1 MELKHIIYKEE
12 DLIGFLSI
20 NRPKAMNALNMA
32 VLDELSMLV
41 EKVQRENKIRAL
53 IITGEGKAFV
63 AGADV
68 SEIKELPK
76 DEGRRIANKG
86 STIFRKIEMLE
97 IPVIAAVNGFA
108 LGGGLELALSCDIRI
123 ASVKAQFGLP
133 EVGLGIIPG
142 YGGTQRLPRLIG
154 VGLAKEMIFTGAIV
168 NAEKAVQIGLVN
180 NLVPAEKL
188 IETAIAFAQK
198 ILRQGPIAVHCAK
211 RAIDQGMNTT
221 LDDGLKIE
229 NDQFTRCYATDDQ
242 REGMSAFLEKRKAN
256 FTGME

>member
-1 MELKHIIYKEE
+1 MDLKNIIYKEE
-12 DLIGFLSI
+12 DFIGFLSI

-32 VLDELSMLV
+32 VLDELSMLI
-41 EKVQRENKIRAL
+41 EKIQAENRIRAL

-76 DEGRRIANKG
+76 EEGRRIANKG
-86 STIFRKIEMLE
+86 STIFRRIELLNL
-97 IPVIAAVNGFA
+97 PVIAAVNGFA

-123 ASVKAQFGLP
+123 ASLKAQFGLP

-154 VGLAKEMIFTGAIV
+154 EGLAKEMIFTGAMV
-168 NAEKAVQIGLVN
+168 NAEKALQIGLVN
-180 NLVPAEKL
+180 NLVSAEKL
-188 IETAIAFAQK
+188 METAIALAQK
-198 ILRQGPIAVHCAK
+198 ILRQGPIAVRCAK

-221 LDDGLKIE
+221 LEDGLKIE
-229 NDQFTRCYATDDQ
+229 NDQFTRCYATNDQ

-256 FTGME
+256 FTGLE

>member
-1 MELKHIIYKEE
+1 MDLKNIIYKEE
-12 DLIGFLSI
+12 DFIGFLSI

-32 VLDELSMLV
+32 VLDELSMLI
-41 EKVQRENKIRAL
+41 EKIQAENRIRAL

-76 DEGRRIANKG
+76 EEGRRIANKG
-86 STIFRKIEMLE
+86 STIFRRIELLNL
-97 IPVIAAVNGFA
+97 PVIAAVNGFA

-123 ASVKAQFGLP
+123 ASLKAQFGLP

-154 VGLAKEMIFTGAIV
+154 EGLAKEMIFTGAMV
-168 NAEKAVQIGLVN
+168 NAEKALQIGLVN
-180 NLVPAEKL
+180 NLVSAEKL
-188 IETAIAFAQK
+188 METAIALAQK
-198 ILRQGPIAVHCAK
+198 ILRQGPIAVRCAK

-221 LDDGLKIE
+221 LDNGLKIE
-229 NDQFTRCYATDDQ
+229 NDQFTRCYATNDQ

-256 FTGME
+256 FTGLE